1 MGLEIFMDL
10 NNLKNEFLEKMF
22 KISNLKELE
31 FLKLDFFG
39 REKGKITM
47 VLRNL
52 KNLGEEERKK
62 VGAQANSC
70 KKELEEILNKK
81 SEELKK
87 KESENKLKKD
97 WFDITAP
104 GEKILKGALH
114 PITKTI
120 DEIQN
125 IFCKMGFEVADGPEV
140 ETEFYNFDALNI
152 PADHP
157 AREMHDT
164 FWLKEP
170 KNNLKSLVLRSIS
183 ATENGQISN
192 LKIKEKLLLRTHT
205 SPVQIRYMMTHNPPI
220 RIIAPGRT
228 FRYEAVDASHSH
240 TFYQFECLMVDNDI
254 NVANFKAVVLNF
266 FQKFFKRDIKI
277 RLRPSYF
284 PFVEPGFEVDFTCV
298 FCGGKGCGV
307 CKQSGWLEIGGA
319 GMVHPNVFKAVGYNP
334 REVQGFAL
342 GFGIERIAMLKYKIP
357 EFKLFYSGDLRF
369 LKQF

>member
-1 MGLEIFMDL
+1 MNLT
-10 NNLKNEFLEKMF
+10 NLKQEFLDRIDKVF
-22 KISNLKELE
+22 NIDELNV
-31 FLKLDFFG
+31 LRLDFFG
-39 REKGKITM
+39 REKGKITA

-52 KNLGEEERKK
+52 KNLVGEERKK
-62 VGAQANSC
+62 IGAETNVL
-70 KKELEEILNKK
+70 KKELEEILNRKQ
-81 SEELKK
+81 EELRKEEGGDRLK
-87 KESENKLKKD
+87 KE

-104 GEKILKGALH
+104 GVNVLKGALH

-125 IFCKMGFEVADGPEV
+125 IFYKMGFETADGPEV
-140 ETEFYNFDALNI
+140 ETEFYNFDALNM
-152 PADHP
+152 PKGHP
-157 AREMHDT
+157 ARELHDT
-164 FWLKEP
+164 FWI
-170 KNNLKSLVLRSIS
+170 KNPENKLPITYLTGSCEKNENLK
-183 ATENGQISN
+183 N
-192 LKIKEKLLLRTHT
+192 KEKLVLRTHT

-240 TFYQFECLMVDNDI
+240 TFYQFECLMIDQDI
-254 NVANFKAVVLNF
+254 NIANFKAVVLNF

-298 FCGGKGCGV
+298 FCSGNGCSV
-307 CKQSGWLEIGGA
+307 CKKSGWLEIGGA

-334 REVQGFAL
+334 REVQGFAF

-369 LKQF
+369 LRQF

>member
-1 MGLEIFMDL
+1 MDL
-10 NNLKNEFLEKMF
+10 NNLKNEFTEKLS
-22 KISNLKELE
+22 KTSNLKD
-31 FLKLDFFG
+31 LDSLYTEYFG
-39 REKGKITM
+39 REKGKLTA
-47 VLRNL
+47 VLRSL
-52 KNLGEEERKK
+52 KNLNKDE
-62 VGAQANSC
+62 
-70 KKELEEILNKK
+70 KKEIGQEANNLKLELQNLLEAKKQNLLNKQAQ
-81 SEELKK
+81 E
-87 KESENKLKKD
+87 KLKKE
-97 WFDITAP
+97 WLDITAP
-104 GEKILKGALH
+104 GKKILKGSLH

-120 DEIQN
+120 NEIHS
-125 IFCKMGFEVADGPEV
+125 IFYKMGFEVADGPEI

-152 PADHP
+152 PSDHP
-157 AREMHDT
+157 ARDMHDT

-170 KNNLKSLVLRSIS
+170 KGKSEILNSKS
-183 ATENGQISN
+183 ETNSKSQILNS
-192 LKIKEKLLLRTHT
+192 KQEKLLLRTHT
-205 SPVQIRYMMTHNPPI
+205 SPVQIRYMMAHNPPI
-220 RIIAPGRT
+220 RIIVPGRT
-228 FRYEAVDASHSH
+228 FRYDAVDATHSH

-254 NVANFKAVVLNF
+254 NVANFKAVILNF

-277 RLRPSYF
+277 RLRSSYF

-334 REVQGFAL
+334 REVQGFAF